1 MVVLILTATPV
12 GLRGE
17 VSRWLEEV
25 APGVFVGNLG
35 KRVREELWEKVVA
48 RLGGGRALMVY
59 RAAGPQRLAY
69 VSHGHDW
76 VPTDFDGLTLML
88 RPNPTSAP
96 RREGDGP
103 EHLHWSAAARLR
115 RFGRAPEQ
123 LRRSRL
129 SREFDETD

>member
-1 MVVLILTATPV
+1 
-12 GLRGE
+12 
-17 VSRWLEEV
+17 
-25 APGVFVGNLG
+25 
-35 KRVREELWEKVVA
+35 
-48 RLGGGRALMVY
+48 MVY

-115 RFGRAPEQ
+115 SEERRVGKERSSRWPGWEYIEKRNRLPLAAVAGGRAPYCG
-123 LRRSRL
+123 
-129 SREFDETD
+129 